1 MSAAGLARA
10 RLEDAQCAG
19 QSWILVDWLRKEKGS
34 APSAHDR
41 EPSLP
46 SFCFAPEPFCR
57 KNEPRAW
64 CTKWGGTLE
73 RKGLKICIR
82 ILAPNV

>member
-34 APSAHDR
+34 APSAH
-41 EPSLP
+41 PV
-46 SFCFAPEPFCR
+46 
-57 KNEPRAW
+57 
-64 CTKWGGTLE
+64 KWGQLLPDE
-73 RKGLKICIR
+73 SE
-82 ILAPNV
+82 NN